1 MKKTMTRLTHKHFRL
16 DGSKI
21 KRAQRLLGT
30 RTETETIERAIEAV
44 ITERERDRRISKAH
58 ERFVRSG
65 ILIEDV
71 YGTLED

>member
-1 MKKTMTRLTHKHFRL
+1 MKKTMSRLAHKHFRL

-30 RTETETIERAIEAV
+30 RTETETVEKALEAI
-44 ITERERDRRISKAH
+44 ITERERNRRISKAH
-58 ERFVRSG
+58 ERFVKSG